1 MTCTCETNPPGI
13 HLCAACCDGFEE
25 LLGRVDDVVE
35 DLTRVM
41 GDVSLT
47 AQYGAN
53 LPVGT
58 KIHADLPFNVEA
70 YDKREAI
77 HRYLVEAC
85 TLVATET
92 RERFGLAVH
101 ALTNYLFSNMNH
113 LRASTDGPLIL
124 GKLRKLV
131 SAGAA
136 SVALVEPKQFAGT
149 CQVDGT
155 ELYARQGEQTARCR
169 TCGETYEVQAWRA
182 HAGIAKEYHVG
193 TPAELSRALTSPAY
207 GIEVSADLIWRW
219 AKRGKLE
226 RANEEA
232 GEDGKPLKPTYRLS
246 DVLDLNAKRKPI
258 DGQAA

>member
-1 MTCTCETNPPGI
+1 
-13 HLCAACCDGFEE
+13 
-25 LLGRVDDVVE
+25 VE

-41 GDVSLT
+41 GDTNLT

-53 LPVGT
+53 LPGGT

-92 RERFGLAVH
+92 RQRFGLAVH
-101 ALTNYLFSNMNH
+101 ALTNYLFTNMNH
-113 LRASTDGPLIL
+113 LRASTDGPTIL
-124 GKLRKLV
+124 SKLRKLV

-149 CQVDGT
+149 CAEDGT
-155 ELYARQGEQTARCR
+155 DLYARQGEATARCR

-232 GEDGKPLKPTYRLS
+232 DEDGKSLKPTYRLS